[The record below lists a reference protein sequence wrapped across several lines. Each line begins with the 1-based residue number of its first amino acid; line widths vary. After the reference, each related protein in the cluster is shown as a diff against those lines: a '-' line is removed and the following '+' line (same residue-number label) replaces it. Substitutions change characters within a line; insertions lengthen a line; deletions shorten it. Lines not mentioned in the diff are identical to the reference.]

1 MDWRLNKKGMDWSFF
16 NKKGMDWRLNKR
28 GMDWRLN
35 KRAFEDEDEYILER
49 MLPIL
54 ETILRTQKKMQVMEE
69 SNTDSKF
76 WEDQMN
82 FPVMFQQLF
91 RMEHMHT
98 IIMKEMLDHLVNM
111 EDNVIEK
118 RKDYIDDSHRY
129 G

>member
-1 MDWRLNKKGMDWSFF
+1 MEWRLNRRSP
-16 NKKGMDWRLNKR
+16 GMDWRLNKR
-28 GMDWRLN
+28 GMDWRLNKKGMEWRLN

-49 MLPIL
+49 MQPIL

-91 RMEHMHT
+91 RMGHMHT
-98 IIMKEMLDHLVNM
+98 IIMKEMVCKM
-111 EDNVIEK
+111 
-118 RKDYIDDSHRY
+118 
-129 G
+129 

>member
-1 MDWRLNKKGMDWSFF
+1 MDWRLIKKGME
-16 NKKGMDWRLNKR
+16 
-28 GMDWRLN
+28 WRLN

-49 MLPIL
+49 MQPIL

-91 RMEHMHT
+91 RMGHMHT
-98 IIMKEMLDHLVNM
+98 IIMKEMVLM
-111 EDNVIEK
+111 YNVV
-118 RKDYIDDSHRY
+118 HNH
-129 G
+129 